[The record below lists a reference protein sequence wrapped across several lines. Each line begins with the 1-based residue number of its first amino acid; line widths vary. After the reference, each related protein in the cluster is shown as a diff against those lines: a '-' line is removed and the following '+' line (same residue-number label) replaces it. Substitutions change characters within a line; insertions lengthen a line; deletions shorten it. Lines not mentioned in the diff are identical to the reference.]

1 VTLRPDPLRADVSAA
16 TGLPGAAVAGWS
28 FVSGTEPETVA
39 VCLHGGG
46 YDKRYWH
53 FSSPGLTGFSMS
65 EHFVERGIAVVA
77 LDTLG
82 MGESSRPE
90 RIEDLTLEV
99 AAAAHDEAVRGVRER
114 FPGARIV
121 GIGHSL
127 GGMLALAQQAG
138 HRSYDRLALLGWSAR
153 TINVELEADHFLADG
168 DYRWLNRQ
176 RVHHLFHWDDVP
188 QELIAADDANLVPT
202 PRTLEDAAFQPGI
215 SEAHAGAID
224 VPLFI
229 GLGERDVSRDPRGEP
244 ALYPRAYDITLYIL
258 GRSGHCH
265 NFASTRRTL
274 WDRLLGWACSS
285 DRADDR
291 HKTRE
296 EEA

>member
-1 VTLRPDPLRADVSAA
+1 MLEPVALRADVSTA

-28 FVSGTEPETVA
+28 FTPPTEPETVA

-53 FSSPGLTGFSMS
+53 FTAPSFPGFSMS
-65 EHFVERGIAVVA
+65 EHFVGRGVAVVA

-90 RIEDLTLEV
+90 RIDELTLEV
-99 AAAAHDEAVRGVRER
+99 AAAAHDQAVRELRER
-114 FPGARIV
+114 FPRATIV

-127 GGMLALAQQAG
+127 GGMLALAQQAR
-138 HRSYDRLALLGWSAR
+138 HRSYDRLAILGWSAR
-153 TINVELEADHFLADG
+153 TINVELEADHFLVDG
-168 DYRWLNRQ
+168 DYRWLNRR

-215 SEAHAGAID
+215 SEAHASTID

-229 GLGERDVSRDPRGEP
+229 GLGERDVSHDPHGEP
-244 ALYPRAYDITLYIL
+244 ALYTRARDITLYVL
-258 GRSGHCH
+258 PRSGHCH
-265 NFASTRRTL
+265 TFASTRTLL
-274 WDRLLGWACSS
+274 WDRLLAWVPEPPQAARG
-285 DRADDR
+285 DR
-291 HKTRE
+291 
-296 EEA
+296 